1 MPMHAEMISEVPTLT
16 DPVVIGHNE
25 DSIQF
30 QIEWNELSVQD
41 LNHYEVNVVSEKTV
55 AQVLVSSLYNKTI
68 ISTKHTSGTISV
80 IAVTK
85 CNFRSQPSKKR
96 FKAGEISGSSKS
108 KSFVIYLV
116 AALAVIFC
124 IISVLLLIVILA
136 FVVQKLKI
144 NRVSYHKQINTC

>member
-1 MPMHAEMISEVPTLT
+1 MHAEMISEVPTLT
-16 DPVVIGHNE
+16 DPIVIGHNE

-41 LNHYEVNVVSEKTV
+41 LDHYEVNVVVSEKTV

-85 CNFRSQPSKKR
+85 CNFRSQSSKKS

-136 FVVQKLKI
+136 FVIQKLKI